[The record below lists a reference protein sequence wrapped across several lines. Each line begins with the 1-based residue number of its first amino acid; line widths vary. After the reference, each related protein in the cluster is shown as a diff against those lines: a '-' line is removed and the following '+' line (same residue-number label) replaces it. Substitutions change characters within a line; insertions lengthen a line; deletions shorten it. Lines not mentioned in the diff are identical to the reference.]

1 MAVPAPNVDI
11 KEVAQEKQLLL
22 AEDNAINQAVM
33 VRLLRSLGF
42 EKVDVAW
49 DGAEALRLIKQK
61 PLSYSLVLMDISMP
75 VMDGITATKHIRL
88 LRQNIPIIAMTAHAM
103 KGDEETYLAE
113 GMNDYI
119 TKPVDRR
126 LLINALLRWLQ

>member
-1 MAVPAPNVDI
+1 
-11 KEVAQEKQLLL
+11 
-22 AEDNAINQAVM
+22 
-33 VRLLRSLGF
+33 
-42 EKVDVAW
+42 
-49 DGAEALRLIKQK
+49 
-61 PLSYSLVLMDISMP
+61 MDISMP
-75 VMDGITATKHIRL
+75 VMDGITATKQIRL

-126 LLINALLRWLQ
+126 LLINVLRRWLQ

>member
-1 MAVPAPNVDI
+1 
-11 KEVAQEKQLLL
+11 
-22 AEDNAINQAVM
+22 
-33 VRLLRSLGF
+33 
-42 EKVDVAW
+42 
-49 DGAEALRLIKQK
+49 
-61 PLSYSLVLMDISMP
+61 MP

-126 LLINALLRWLQ
+126 LLINVLLRWLQ